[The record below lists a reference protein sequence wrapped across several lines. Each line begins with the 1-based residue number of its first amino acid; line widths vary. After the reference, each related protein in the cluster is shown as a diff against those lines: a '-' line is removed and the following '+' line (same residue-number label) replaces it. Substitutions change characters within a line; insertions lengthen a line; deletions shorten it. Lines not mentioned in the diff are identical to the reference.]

1 LHNFRGNSPL
11 YSGAFEHNRFLRYN
25 DAMFALLKA
34 VFYQPLYN
42 GLIFLIA
49 ALPGAS
55 VGFGVVLLT
64 IFIKLLLFPLSQKAA
79 RFQMLM
85 KEHEGEVSRLKERF
99 KSDKQAQGKAI
110 LDFYREKKINPFAS
124 ILPIFI
130 QIPVVIAL
138 YYVFFNGGLPLVDAS
153 LLYSFVS
160 PPETMD
166 MHFIGIDIA
175 GKSLLLAILVGITQY
190 FQGRLALP
198 PPKPRSATPSL
209 GEDLAHGM
217 HLQMKYMM
225 PVFMA
230 FVSYAVSGAVA
241 LYFITSN
248 VFTIGQELYIRGKF
262 TREKR
267 IMPTKK

>member
-1 LHNFRGNSPL
+1 MLP
-11 YSGAFEHNRFLRYN
+11 
-25 DAMFALLKA
+25 LLKA

-49 ALPGAS
+49 VLPGAS
-55 VGFGVVLLT
+55 AGLGVVLLT
-64 IFIKLLLFPLSQKAA
+64 VFIKLLLFPLSQKAA
-79 RFQMLM
+79 RFQLLM
-85 KEHEGEVSRLKERF
+85 KEHEGDINRLKERL

-110 LDFYREKKINPFAS
+110 MDFYREKKINPFAG

-138 YYVFFNGGLPLVDAS
+138 YYVFFKGGLPALDAS
-153 LLYSFVS
+153 LLYPFV
-160 PPETMD
+160 PVPGAVD

-190 FQGRLALP
+190 IQGRLSLP
-198 PPKPRSATPSL
+198 PQKPRGDKPSL

-248 VFTIGQELYIRGKF
+248 VFTILQEVYLR
-262 TREKR
+262 RALKR
-267 IMPTKK
+267 RAQ

>member
-1 LHNFRGNSPL
+1 ML
-11 YSGAFEHNRFLRYN
+11 
-25 DAMFALLKA
+25 ALLKA

-49 ALPGAS
+49 VLPGAS
-55 VGFGVVLLT
+55 VGLAVLLLT
-64 IFIKLLLFPLSQKAA
+64 VCIKTLLFPLSQKAA
-79 RFQMLM
+79 RFQLLM
-85 KEHEGEVSRLKERF
+85 KAHEGEINRLKERY
-99 KSDKQAQGKAI
+99 KNDKQAQGKAI
-110 LDFYREKKINPFAS
+110 MDFYREKKINPFAG

-138 YYVFFNGGLPLVDAS
+138 YYVFFKGGVPLVDVS
-153 LLYSFVS
+153 LLYSFV
-160 PPETMD
+160 PAPTAVD
-166 MHFIGIDIA
+166 MHFLGIDMA
-175 GKSLLLAILVGITQY
+175 GKSMLLAAIVGITQY

-198 PPKPRSATPSL
+198 PPKPRGEKPSL
-209 GEDLAHGM
+209 GDDLAHGM

-248 VFTIGQELYIRGKF
+248 VFSIGQELYLRRHLGRKGDKS
-262 TREKR
+262 EA
-267 IMPTKK
+267 